1 MKPKVIITIEGGLI
15 QNVLSDTEI
24 DVIVVDYDTES
35 YEENEHLTP
44 IPYDFQGKS
53 GYDYAYCMEYPI
65 YNDVE
70 ETNKLFT
77 LITNDLNQQII
88 NDLNQNDR

>member
-15 QNVLSDTEI
+15 QNILSDTEI
-24 DVIVVDYDTES
+24 DVITIDYDTDGCI
-35 YEENEHLTP
+35 EHLTP
-44 IPYDFQGKS
+44 IPYNFQGKS

-88 NDLNQNDR
+88 NDLNQEK